1 MLYKMTLDTSFGD
14 FVIETLVI
22 DAESFNEVETKLE
35 DENVIGIL
43 KIGDNKFLAFIQE

>member
-1 MLYKMTLDTSFGD
+1 MIYKMTLDTSFGD

-22 DAESFNEVETKLE
+22 DAESFNEVEIKLE